1 MLRNYL
7 KTALRSMRRHLAY
20 TSINILGLS
29 VGLLA
34 SFLILLWVQDELH
47 HDQFHT
53 DVDQIYRVMRT
64 SRYGDGQ
71 VYTFASVTK
80 KLDEVLDE
88 EFPEITMGALQG
100 WPENMTF
107 SKDGVVFRESGR
119 HGGKDYFKMFSYT
132 FLAGNPETALDAP
145 NAVVL
150 TESMARKYF
159 GDVFARSGSAKQAAQ
174 QIIGES
180 LQLDNRMDV
189 FVSGV
194 IENPPAQSSIKFDF
208 MLPVEELEQRNEW
221 MDSWGN
227 NGIWMFVKLAPGA
240 DAGSVSNKIRYLV
253 RERSDDTVS
262 ELFLQPY
269 GDMYLRSR
277 FDNGQL
283 VGGRI
288 DYVRIFGFV
297 GIFIL
302 LLASINFMNL
312 ATARSAQRS
321 LEVGI
326 RKTFGSTRKSLT
338 SQFLGES
345 ILLAF
350 FSLLIALIAV
360 WLLLPGF
367 NTLTQKQISL
377 FQIDPIIWLQ
387 FGGIALAT
395 GILSGMY
402 PAIYLSSIKLMDV
415 LRKGNA
421 KTARGQSLRRSLVV
435 FQFAVSII
443 LIAGSITVYEQMQY
457 IRSKNLGLDRE
468 NVLFSTLE
476 GPLAENFDVFKNT
489 LLRDNSIENVTRSSQ
504 NPLQVGTSTPAP
516 RWDGKDPEDKTL
528 FYIISAGNDFFE
540 TMGMEMADG
549 RAFSKDFGLDSM
561 NVVVNETAARA
572 MGMQAPVGQPFS
584 LWDIDGQIVG
594 VVKDFHMNSMYNPI
608 EPLIIRYDPEATNKI
623 FIRTRAGQTEQAIAA
638 FETVFSDFNT
648 SFPFEYEFLDTA
660 YEQMYRSEV
669 VIGRLTNYFTVL
681 ALFIACLGLFGLASY
696 TTERRTREIAI
707 RKVLGANMN
716 QVVLLLS
723 REFLIMISI
732 ALVIG
737 IPIAY
742 LLLNEWLT
750 GFEYHV
756 PMGAGVFVTAALTLF
771 LVTSSTIGYQSIK
784 AALINPARAMRME

>member
-756 PMGAGVFVTAALTLF
+756 PMGAGVFVTAALALF